1 MWSEGH
7 TNPSSEVLVLLG
19 ILDANG
25 RDALRKQKMGVCDG
39 QIDKVPEER
48 PLVVQLELWLLRGP
62 R

>member
-1 MWSEGH
+1 M
-7 TNPSSEVLVLLG
+7 LVLLG

-25 RDALRKQKMGVCDG
+25 RDALRKQKMGVCDE